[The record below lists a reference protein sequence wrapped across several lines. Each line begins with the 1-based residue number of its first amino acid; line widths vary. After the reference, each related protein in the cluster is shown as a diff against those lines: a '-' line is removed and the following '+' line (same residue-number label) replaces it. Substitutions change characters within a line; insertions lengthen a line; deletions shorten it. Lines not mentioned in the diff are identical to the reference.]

1 LFWGVYA
8 GLVIGLLIAELR
20 ENRLAQIIL
29 KPLAALGFVII
40 AYKFGALFSDY
51 GRLVFVGLVFCA
63 VGDVFL
69 LSRARIVVFFK
80 LGMLAFAIGHIL
92 YIFAASEILRAE
104 MTPLFLIATTLLGLG
119 FGLIVFLKLKP
130 NPPRDMVWAVGIYTV
145 VISLMLIRALQTNM
159 TGSHLL
165 ILPAAILFAVSD
177 IFVARDRFVAPT
189 PKNAFL
195 ITPLYFGAQ
204 ALFALSVV

>member
-1 LFWGVYA
+1 
-8 GLVIGLLIAELR
+8 
-20 ENRLAQIIL
+20 
-29 KPLAALGFVII
+29 
-40 AYKFGALFSDY
+40 
-51 GRLVFVGLVFCA
+51 
-63 VGDVFL
+63 
-69 LSRARIVVFFK
+69 
-80 LGMLAFAIGHIL
+80 
-92 YIFAASEILRAE
+92 
-104 MTPLFLIATTLLGLG
+104 
-119 FGLIVFLKLKP
+119 
-130 NPPRDMVWAVGIYTV
+130 MVWAVGIYTV